1 MSNLENERKEL
12 NQLCRELLLLD
23 GDIEKLDKKLSR
35 IKERRNKLYLE
46 IDKKL
51 NGELKWKS

>member
-1 MSNLENERKEL
+1 MGIKSNLETERKEL

-23 GDIEKLDKKLSR
+23 GDISKLENKLER
-35 IKERRNKLYLE
+35 IKERKYKLYIE

-51 NGELKWKS
+51 DE